1 MTFSPLKELIQIK
14 QKVDSL
20 LESLGKIDDEQSNKQ

>member
-20 LESLGKIDDEQSNKQ
+20 LESLGKIDEEQSNKQ